1 MNARRQWTMVT
12 LGTWLLSLGPADAQT
27 VRISDAECQALR
39 GRLAEHARL
48 SAGVRQTVASKVAA
62 APVTTGGAAAS
73 APTDRAGAI
82 RARLEQLPRERQA
95 LEDQRLAAMVK
106 FELSRASQIQTQ
118 IQALDGERAGLER
131 ELASLPAAPSASPP
145 TVSQP
150 PSPDAMRV
158 SCQDVRAAVDDAVKI
173 RRRELG
179 ARDDQAGAV
188 PLVALTGQNPDQ
200 IGKELAAQLEP
211 GLAGAQVGLLDA
223 DGDGRLD
230 GVVDVPAPGTFRLVR
245 QRADGTLA
253 IETFPAT
260 GGGAAPAYGELTRRL
275 DESTARESRQ
285 ALGDLLATRPAGPQ
299 RAVTTGDFSAAYA
312 QFQAGNFA
320 EAARLGAAAARS
332 TEFQNARGQS
342 VRVLEVISPV
352 AGGVSV
358 RRAVLLAQGD
368 NQNLWDETTTVV
380 RPASYWRTDV
390 EVARARETRD
400 ASGKVIGAPTVPAR
414 STFTLER

>member
-1 MNARRQWTMVT
+1 MSSRRQWTMVT
-12 LGTWLLSLGPADAQT
+12 LGTWLLTLGPADAQT

-48 SAGVRQTVASKVAA
+48 SAGVRQAVASKVAA
-62 APVTTGGAAAS
+62 APITTGGAAAS

-118 IQALDGERAGLER
+118 IQALDGEKAGLER
-131 ELASLPAAPSASPP
+131 ELASLPATPSAPP
-145 TVSQP
+145 PVATPP

-245 QRADGTLA
+245 QRVDGTLA

-260 GGGAAPAYGELTRRL
+260 AGGAAPAYGELTRRL
-275 DESTARESRQ
+275 DESTARQSRQ
-285 ALGDLLATRPAGPQ
+285 GLGDLLATRPAGPQ
-299 RAVTTGDFSAAYA
+299 RVVTTGDFGAAYA

-332 TEFQNARGQS
+332 TEFQNARGQN

-368 NQNLWDETTTVV
+368 NQTIWDETTTVV

-400 ASGKVIGAPTVPAR
+400 ASGTAIGAPAVPAR

>member
-1 MNARRQWTMVT
+1 MNSRRPWTIVT
-12 LGTWLLSLGPADAQT
+12 LGTWLLTLGSADAQT

-48 SAGVRQTVASKVAA
+48 SAGVRQAVASKVAA
-62 APVTTGGAAAS
+62 APVRTGGTAAS

-95 LEDQRLAAMVK
+95 LEEQRLAAMVK

-131 ELASLPAAPSASPP
+131 ELASLSATPSASPP

-211 GLAGAQVGLLDA
+211 GLAGVQVGLLDA

-260 GGGAAPAYGELTRRL
+260 AGGAAPAYGELTRRL
-275 DESTARESRQ
+275 DESTARQSRQ

-299 RAVTTGDFSAAYA
+299 RVVTTGDFSAAYA

-332 TEFQNARGQS
+332 TEFQNARGQN
-342 VRVLEVISPV
+342 VRVLEVISSV

-390 EVARARETRD
+390 EVVRARETRD
-400 ASGKVIGAPTVPAR
+400 ASGTAIGAPTVPAR